1 MIYFILHNP
10 HHLLSSAN
18 DSHAQ
23 QPIRVAA
30 ARALSAIVGGTVAE
44 RAVLR
49 EQLLPR
55 LDTASP
61 ALREAASDALSRALA
76 RDLVSNGDYT
86 TLFRLLDSEDLR
98 IRAPVIAEL
107 RRHIQGSDEAVRKRL
122 VDADILPCMVHAL
135 RQPKDDLISFT
146 ADQVLP
152 ILGPSLSQSDGAVG
166 VITLLSHAEPRI
178 RTAATTALRNAVD
191 SQYGCI
197 QKMVAT
203 AVVSQLHPLIDSDDA
218 VRELWCYLLPQTAPY
233 LSNRGEIETLLDC
246 LG

>member
-1 MIYFILHNP
+1 ME
-10 HHLLSSAN
+10 LSQLMSFVN
-18 DSHAQ
+18 NSHAQ

-30 ARALSAIVGGTVAE
+30 ARALSAIVGGTEAE
-44 RAVLR
+44 RVVLR

-61 ALREAASDALSRALA
+61 ALREAASDALARALA
-76 RDLVSNGDYT
+76 RDLVLSGDYT
-86 TLFRLLDSEDLR
+86 SLFRLLESEDIR

-107 RRHIQGSDEAVRKRL
+107 RRHIQGSDEVVRKRL
-122 VDADILPCMVHAL
+122 VDADILPCVVHAL

-166 VITLLSHAEPRI
+166 IIPLLSHAEPQI
-178 RTAATTALRNAVD
+178 RTAAISALRNAVD

-203 AVVSQLHPLIDSDDA
+203 AVVSQLHSLIDSYDA
-218 VRELWCYLLPQTAPY
+218 VRELWCYLLPQTGPY
-233 LSNRGEIETLLDC
+233 LSNRAEIETLLDC

>member
-1 MIYFILHNP
+1 
-10 HHLLSSAN
+10 
-18 DSHAQ
+18 
-23 QPIRVAA
+23 
-30 ARALSAIVGGTVAE
+30 VGGTEAE
-44 RAVLR
+44 RVVLR

-76 RDLVSNGDYT
+76 RDLVLNGNYT
-86 TLFRLLDSEDLR
+86 SLFRLLECEDLR

-107 RRHIQGSDEAVRKRL
+107 RPSHIQGSDEVVRKRL
-122 VDADILPCMVHAL
+122 VDADILPCVVHAL

-152 ILGPSLSQSDGAVG
+152 ILSPSLSQSDGAVG
-166 VITLLSHAEPRI
+166 IIPLLSHAEPRI
-178 RTAATTALRNAVD
+178 RTAAISALRNAVD

-203 AVVSQLHPLIDSDDA
+203 AVVSQLHSLIDSYDA

-233 LSNRGEIETLLDC
+233 LSNRAEIETLLDC